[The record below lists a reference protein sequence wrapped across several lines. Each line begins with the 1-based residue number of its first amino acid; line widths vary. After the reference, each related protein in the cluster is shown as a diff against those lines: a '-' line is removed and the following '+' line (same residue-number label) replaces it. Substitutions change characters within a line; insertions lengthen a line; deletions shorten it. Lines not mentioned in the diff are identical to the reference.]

1 MLTKIQVWRLFPQH
15 FIPTWNHLFGERIPF
30 HLPPPE
36 CNAWVSMRTETLTI
50 SFPLECPSGL
60 QTFLRRG
67 RGRMYKTTE
76 NQKCESLS
84 HSFFQKIFPTQR
96 SKLGL
101 PNCRQI
107 LYRLNHQGSP
117 RESKSS
123 TTQLPPSHGT
133 IWTQLCRNTGFPG
146 HRQSCI
152 REETDTHPEKPV
164 CIPGPAPPG
173 ASCSPLWAGF
183 LGSSG
188 KVHSCP
194 AHFTKS
200 YKRQEF
206 LSVFT
211 CAQHLSLYT
220 HRPLLLA
227 CLNPPCPL
235 NSPTL
240 YSPSQVCIFHKALPD
255 SSIFKP
261 PSLPLSHP
269 ITLSVHL
276 WKT

>member
-60 QTFLRRG
+60 QTFLRGG

-107 LYRLNHQGSP
+107 SFTVWTTREARENQSRPQHSSLLHTAPSGPSSVGTLGSQATGKVASGKKLIHIQKNQFAFLVLPHQGQVAPHSELASLALQGRSIP
-117 RESKSS
+117 ALLTSQKVTKGRNSC
-123 TTQLPPSHGT
+123 LCSHVLNT
-133 IWTQLCRNTGFPG
+133 CLCTR
-146 HRQSCI
+146 I
-152 REETDTHPEKPV
+152 V
-164 CIPGPAPPG
+164 L
-173 ASCSPLWAGF
+173 CS
-183 LGSSG
+183 
-188 KVHSCP
+188 
-194 AHFTKS
+194 
-200 YKRQEF
+200 
-206 LSVFT
+206 
-211 CAQHLSLYT
+211 
-220 HRPLLLA
+220 
-227 CLNPPCPL
+227 
-235 NSPTL
+235 
-240 YSPSQVCIFHKALPD
+240 
-255 SSIFKP
+255 
-261 PSLPLSHP
+261 
-269 ITLSVHL
+269 
-276 WKT
+276 

>member
-15 FIPTWNHLFGERIPF
+15 FIPTWNDLFGEGIPF
-30 HLPPPE
+30 HLSPPE

-60 QTFLRRG
+60 QTFLCGG

-107 LYRLNHQGSP
+107 LYRLNYQGSP

-123 TTQLPPSHGT
+123 PTQLPPSHGT
-133 IWTQLCRNTGFPG
+133 VWTQLCRNTGFPG

-164 CIPGPAPPG
+164 CIPGPAPNCVTSEQVAPHSEL
-173 ASCSPLWAGF
+173 ASLALQGRSIPALLTSQKVTKGRNSCLCSHVLN
-183 LGSSG
+183 
-188 KVHSCP
+188 
-194 AHFTKS
+194 
-200 YKRQEF
+200 
-206 LSVFT
+206 T
-211 CAQHLSLYT
+211 CLCTRIVLCS
-220 HRPLLLA
+220 
-227 CLNPPCPL
+227 
-235 NSPTL
+235 
-240 YSPSQVCIFHKALPD
+240 
-255 SSIFKP
+255 
-261 PSLPLSHP
+261 
-269 ITLSVHL
+269 
-276 WKT
+276 